1 MRKQMIFEPFKP
13 KCPSKSI
20 NACLNLLNY
29 VSRVWLRFAINSNHE
44 LLCYPSHGNFYVSQD
59 KIRNSSAS
67 YLSLLFKM
75 FYNIYILLSTL
86 RVFEG
91 VAVRNFSVARLVS
104 LTYPLLSAPISHKFS
119 LRFIKLFLSSA
130 LSSP

>member
-1 MRKQMIFEPFKP
+1 MVFEPFKP

-44 LLCYPSHGNFYVSQD
+44 LLCYPRHGNFYVSQD
-59 KIRNSSAS
+59 KIRNSAAS
-67 YLSLLFKM
+67 YLSLIFKM

-91 VAVRNFSVARLVS
+91 EDVAVRSFLVARLVS
-104 LTYPLLSAPISHKFS
+104 LKKPLLSAPISHKFS
-119 LRFIKLFLSSA
+119 LQVIKLFLSSA
-130 LSSP
+130 LSAS